1 VCGFVRFGSNAGQC
15 VHTSCSGPEVRHGLS
30 VTCDMTVNVR
40 LIANPSDSPP
50 TLFFPSINKTGKSR
64 REPTTS
70 HLFRVVLCLL
80 TVGRLLSSMVPSLAG
95 CASILLA
102 WISCRAVLGFRAEH
116 EGRRC
121 HNYSGSTSC
130 RFPSHYYVPLQ
141 APRVKT
147 TRRVLAKLRR
157 GPTSSRRSTN
167 PGPLSGAADGREDDI
182 TDNVDARIDEAGRLL
197 QQASAL
203 RKQAEEASER
213 LSQKQPGRKRA
224 GASRLTDSLAEIG
237 GRSGASRTTATTN
250 VSPFVLPPPPA
261 VQGTDE
267 AAAVSYD
274 YRLHVD
280 IGREPGSWMEPR
292 WGASGRRIE
301 FTLDVRFTDKVA
313 EDGGGDGA
321 TRIRQH
327 ASSSLVKGG
336 TTLGWL
342 GSKQGSECTCFA
354 LETAPYARMRSGFDR
369 MRCLGGVYRIE
380 RDSNKPKSDGAVRF
394 CILVDGTT
402 DYGDVTIPPGYL
414 YFSIPAFSSNLS
426 LISRKPG
433 PVTVRQAGWNTGWRR
448 EESRIVGVFV
458 ATPLADKRS

>member
-1 VCGFVRFGSNAGQC
+1 V
-15 VHTSCSGPEVRHGLS
+15 
-30 VTCDMTVNVR
+30 
-40 LIANPSDSPP
+40 
-50 TLFFPSINKTGKSR
+50 
-64 REPTTS
+64 
-70 HLFRVVLCLL
+70 
-80 TVGRLLSSMVPSLAG
+80 
-95 CASILLA
+95 ILLA
-102 WISCRAVLGFRAEH
+102 CCFSCRAAFGFHAEH
-116 EGRRC
+116 GVVRPSTAYYAAVPRQWRCRSFDGRI
-121 HNYSGSTSC
+121 
-130 RFPSHYYVPLQ
+130 Q
-141 APRVKT
+141 APRVTT
-147 TRRVLAKLRR
+147 TRLFLAKLSER
-157 GPTSSRRSTN
+157 PASSWRSMN
-167 PGPLSGAADGREDDI
+167 PGPLSGAADGQEEDAVAN
-182 TDNVDARIDEAGRLL
+182 NVDPRVDEARRLL
-197 QQASAL
+197 EQASAL

-213 LSQKQPGRKRA
+213 LSQKQAGRQRA
-224 GASRLTDSLAEIG
+224 GNSGLTDALPEIRA
-237 GRSGASRTTATTN
+237 RSGAGRATGATTN
-250 VSPFVLPPPPA
+250 ASPFALPPPPA
-261 VQGTDE
+261 GQGTDE
-267 AAAVSYD
+267 VAGVAYD

-301 FTLDVRFTDKVA
+301 FTLDVRFTDTVA

-336 TTLGWL
+336 TTLGWI
-342 GSKQGSECTCFA
+342 GSKQGSECSCFA
-354 LETAPYARMRSGFDR
+354 LVTAPYARMRSGFDR

-380 RDSNKPKSDGAVRF
+380 RDSNKRKSDGTVRF

-433 PVTVRQAGWNTGWRR
+433 PVTVRQTGWNTGWNTGWRR